1 MNFARERD
9 LAQHYVDELAIRV
22 PTVDA
27 LVETLS
33 GGNQQKVLLARWL
46 CTQARILILDDP
58 VRGVDV
64 GAKAEVFRLVRQLRD
79 NGVAVLLLTSEI
91 REARTYAD
99 RVLVMA
105 DGGITASLDPT
116 ASEDEIMTA
125 AGGVHG

>member
-1 MNFARERD
+1 MDFTRERE
-9 LAQHYVDELAIRV
+9 LAQHYVDELGIRV

-27 LVETLS
+27 LVATLS

-46 CTQARILILDDP
+46 CSQARILILDDP

-64 GAKAEVFRLVRQLRD
+64 GAKEEVFRLVTQLSD
-79 NGVAVLLLTSEI
+79 EGVAVLLLTSEI
-91 REARTYAD
+91 REARSWAH

-105 DGGITASLDPT
+105 DGHVTAALASD